1 MQKRSCIAVQLGVV
15 LLLMQPPSTHAQE
28 VGPTIGGCPV
38 FPSDNIW
45 NTRIDRLPVDPRS
58 KKYVATIGATEA
70 LRADFGSGLHD
81 GAPIGIPFAT
91 VPMTQ
96 PKVEIRFRNSTP
108 SRMRVTR
115 ATPDQ
120 SDPAQCAH
128 RGRPTKP

>member
-45 NTRIDRLPVDPRS
+45 NRRIDRLPVDPRS

-91 VPMTQ
+91 RVAWLGPMEASAPSQ
-96 PKVEIRFRNSTP
+96 EVERLTGNAR
-108 SRMRVTR
+108 R
-115 ATPDQ
+115 
-120 SDPAQCAH
+120 
-128 RGRPTKP
+128 